1 MEVKN
6 VSLQPVFPFQVQVY
20 IFHFHDYR
28 RTSMQYAAFQSAACR
43 RLYSTCMPTWVQKV
57 PAGEDLAKQL
67 RSASAEDEGQQG
79 QPNMVFL

>member
-1 MEVKN
+1 MIIGERVCSMLHFN
-6 VSLQPVFPFQVQVY
+6 LQ
-20 IFHFHDYR
+20 HAEGC
-28 RTSMQYAAFQSAACR
+28 TLLACQHV
-43 RLYSTCMPTWVQKV
+43 PPIWVQKV